1 MFVWL
6 TTAIELAE
14 HVRIDCRYTAFL
26 LFRSILQPRTIQLVF
41 QLPLKCECSTFY
53 FVVIIIWVEMLM
65 MHSSFTRPARR
76 GMCAVCFCL
85 FNRCDYFWH
94 FFLCAKRVL
103 LAFSLSSAGILGRN
117 KSSVFLL
124 LSQRM
129 SHVCLLVSYIRCM
142 HRICE
147 RYKYMKLSLCVS
159 QGNRF
164 PTSLEWLQKPTHT

>member
-1 MFVWL
+1 MVDVRLVNDCHWIGWACSNWLPIYGVFIIQIDFTAAHNSARLSIAIKMWMF
-6 TTAIELAE
+6 
-14 HVRIDCRYTAFL
+14 YF
-26 LFRSILQPRTIQLVF
+26 LFRGNNHMGRNAD
-41 QLPLKCECSTFY
+41 
-53 FVVIIIWVEMLM
+53 
-65 MHSSFTRPARR
+65 SSFTRPARR